1 MDVVRQ
7 KCLTDAPEG
16 SDRQHCLPS
25 NTIRIRPPCGVS
37 SRIVLL
43 MNHSALRPQGRVPRV
58 NLLLILFERRA

>member
-37 SRIVLL
+37 SGIVLL
-43 MNHSALRPQGRVPRV
+43 MNHSALRSQGGVPRL
-58 NLLLILFERRA
+58 NLSPKIFELQA

>member
-1 MDVVRQ
+1 MDVVLQ

-37 SRIVLL
+37 SGIALL
-43 MNHSALRPQGRVPRV
+43 MNHSALRPQGDVPRM
-58 NLLLILFERRA
+58 NPAPILFERQA